1 MSCNVLYSKKEFCVH
16 GRWKEFGGRRS
27 AKIFK
32 TICFFAEPPSAP
44 QNLTVNF
51 VDQSTVIL
59 SWNAPHMQGGRSDTT
74 YRVDCDSCSMGVK
87 YIPNTVSFRQN
98 RTLYLREYIDCAII
112 ELFLDQ
118 KIDARVRFDFATGD
132 LQRHEDHDNRPERG
146 YYLSLPSVRRKRRI
160 VVGRQIGIRRYYRY
174 NRGERAKSS
183 EQRQDHKCQELRAQ
197 HQLGRA
203 RYRSWRRQRS
213 RRAI

>member
-1 MSCNVLYSKKEFCVH
+1 MKDEKNLEV
-16 GRWKEFGGRRS
+16 RRS

-32 TICFFAEPPSAP
+32 TIYFFAEPPSAP

-98 RTLYLREYIDCAII
+98 RQNTFIREYIDCTIV

-118 KIDARVRFDFATGD
+118 KVNASI
-132 LQRHEDHDNRPERG
+132 L
-146 YYLSLPSVRRKRRI
+146 
-160 VVGRQIGIRRYYRY
+160 
-174 NRGERAKSS
+174 
-183 EQRQDHKCQELRAQ
+183 
-197 HQLGRA
+197 
-203 RYRSWRRQRS
+203 
-213 RRAI
+213 